1 MNCDAQRRTRRPQPA
16 RDALRPPAAEPL
28 KEATLQTVLSP
39 SPHSVREARRFVS
52 ECLSD
57 AADDAEASEVAVLL
71 TSELVTNAIQ
81 HGGPHSPSASV
92 RLSVPDLVGRRR
104 VEVEDASQDLP
115 VLGDGAP
122 SGVGGRD
129 LLLVERLADRW
140 GCERLAGGAKVVWIE
155 VVTSPTATSKVGGHD
170 G

>member
-1 MNCDAQRRTRRPQPA
+1 MHSSEPVGPNQHRAVPGK
-16 RDALRPPAAEPL
+16 PPVELL

-39 SPHSVREARRFVS
+39 NPHSVRQARRFVS
-52 ECLSD
+52 ECLGD
-57 AADDAEASEVAVLL
+57 AADAEASEVAVLL

-92 RLSVPDLVGRRR
+92 RLSVQDLVGRFR
-104 VEVEDASQDLP
+104 VEVEDAGKDVP

-122 SGVGGRD
+122 TGVGGRG

>member
-1 MNCDAQRRTRRPQPA
+1 MHSFEPVGPNQHRAVPGK
-16 RDALRPPAAEPL
+16 PPVERL

-39 SPHSVREARRFVS
+39 NPHSVRQARRFVS
-52 ECLSD
+52 ECLGD
-57 AADDAEASEVAVLL
+57 AADAEASEVAVLL

-92 RLSVPDLVGRRR
+92 RLSVQDLAGRFR

-140 GCERLAGGAKVVWIE
+140 GFERLAGGARAAWIE
-155 VVTSPTATSKVGGHD
+155 VATSLTATSTVGGD
-170 G
+170 NG